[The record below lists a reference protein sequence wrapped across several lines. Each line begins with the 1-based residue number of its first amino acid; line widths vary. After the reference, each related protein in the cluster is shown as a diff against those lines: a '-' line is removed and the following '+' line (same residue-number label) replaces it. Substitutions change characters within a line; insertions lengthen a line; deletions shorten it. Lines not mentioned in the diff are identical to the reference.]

1 MGNLNMEKAGKTLTE
16 DLNVVL
22 EISAEGFHITTSRFV
37 EDKHMAVLLKAI
49 AITLQEKHE

>member
-1 MGNLNMEKAGKTLTE
+1 MGNINMEKAGETPTK
-16 DLNVVL
+16 DLRVIL
-22 EISAEGFHITTSRFV
+22 DISAVGFEITTNRFV